1 MFEPSL
7 TSQLLGVGTLIIGF
21 LGAGIHA
28 HNIGL
33 KRAEEKKAQLLRD
46 ADIIR
51 ASQEAYALG
60 RTAERRAIRE
70 NIRRPF
76 SGFTFDN
83 ERPEGLKPELVG
95 LPAPRNLRG

>member
-7 TSQLLGVGTLIIGF
+7 TSQLLGVGALLIGF
-21 LGAGIHA
+21 LGAGICTY
-28 HNIGL
+28 NIDL
-33 KRAEEKKAQLLRD
+33 KKAEEKKMQQQHD

-60 RTAERRAIRE
+60 RTAERRVIRE

-76 SGFTFDN
+76 PGFTFDN

-95 LPAPRNLRG
+95 LPAPK

>member
-7 TSQLLGVGTLIIGF
+7 TSQLLGVGALIIGF
-21 LGAGIHA
+21 LGAGIHV
-28 HNIGL
+28 HNREERML
-33 KRAEEKKAQLLRD
+33 KEKEAQLLRD

-51 ASQEAYALG
+51 ASQEAFAKG
-60 RTAERRAIRE
+60 REAERRTIRE

-76 SGFTFDN
+76 PGFTFDN

>member
-1 MFEPSL
+1 MIEPSL
-7 TSQLLGVGTLIIGF
+7 TSQLLGVGALLIGF
-21 LGAGIHA
+21 IGAGIHV
-28 HNIGL
+28 HNREERL
-33 KRAEEKKAQLLRD
+33 WKEKKAQLLRD

-76 SGFTFDN
+76 AGFIFDN
-83 ERPEGLKPELVG
+83 ERPEGLKPELLA
-95 LPAPRNLRG
+95 LPHPKEQ